1 MSSHP
6 LVQLQSVSKSYGNFL
21 AVDGLNLSVN
31 KGDIY
36 GFLGPNGSGKSTTLR
51 MLLSLIKPTSGSI
64 AVFGK
69 PLMQN
74 RNYIL
79 SRIGCIIEKPDFYRY
94 LTARKNLELFA
105 KLSGITPTKMQV
117 DEMLEF
123 VGLSGR
129 GNDLVKAYSH
139 GMKQRLGL
147 AQALLHNPELIIL
160 DEPNTGLDPVGII
173 ELRNM
178 LLHLNQQQGKTI
190 MLSSHVL
197 PEIELIASRMVII
210 NKGKNI
216 AEGSVSELL
225 NSEQLITTFSFYHD
239 ATVASVIANSSW
251 KNKMIS
257 VADDKVVVNLSKE
270 EVAVFNAFLVSNQIK
285 ITSIESKRKLED
297 YFMKLVNPVH

>member
-6 LVQLQSVSKSYGNFL
+6 LVQLQSVSKSYGSFL

-51 MLLSLIKPTSGSI
+51 MLLSLIKPTSGNVQ
-64 AVFGK
+64 VFGK
-69 PLMQN
+69 ALTQN

-94 LTARKNLELFA
+94 LSAKKNLELFA
-105 KLSGITPTKMQV
+105 KLSGITPAKNKV
-117 DEMLEF
+117 EEMLDF
-123 VGLSGR
+123 VGLNNR
-129 GNDLVKAYSH
+129 GNDLVKTYSH

-147 AQALLHNPELIIL
+147 AQALMHDPELIIL

-210 NKGKNI
+210 NKGKDI

-225 NSEQLITTFSFYHD
+225 NSEQLITTFSFYPD
-239 ATVASVIANSSW
+239 ALVAAMVANSSW
-251 KNKMIS
+251 KNKMVS
-257 VADDKVVVNLSKE
+257 VAHDKVVMNVSKE
-270 EVAVFNAFLVSNQIK
+270 EVAVFNAFLVSQQIK

-297 YFMKLVNPVH
+297 YFMKLINPVQ

>member
-21 AVDGLNLSVN
+21 AVDGLSLSVN

-105 KLSGITPTKMQV
+105 KLSGITPTKKQV

-239 ATVASVIANSSW
+239 ASVASVIANSSW
-251 KNKMIS
+251 KNKTIS
-257 VADDKVVVNLSKE
+257 VADDKVVVSLSKE

-297 YFMKLVNPVH
+297 YFMKLVNSVH

>member
-21 AVDGLNLSVN
+21 AVDGLSLSVN

-105 KLSGITPTKMQV
+105 KLSGITPKNTQI

-178 LLHLNQQQGKTI
+178 LLHLNRQQGKTI

-251 KNKMIS
+251 KNKTVS
-257 VADDKVVVNLSKE
+257 VADDKVVVSLSKE